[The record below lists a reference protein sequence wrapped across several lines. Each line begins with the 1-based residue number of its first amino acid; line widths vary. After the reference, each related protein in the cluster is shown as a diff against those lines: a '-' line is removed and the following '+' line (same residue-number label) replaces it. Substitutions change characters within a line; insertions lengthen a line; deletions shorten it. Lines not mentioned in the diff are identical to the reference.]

1 MGPLLYFDNGNEAV
15 GAFPLDTLSA
25 VVTGDQIITL
35 YFGQGSVLHNVV
47 LACADDASDAVGK
60 LLIQALAPMAGFH
73 QKMVT
78 VADDQASSYLVA
90 GITGVTSITP
100 DVAAA

>member
-1 MGPLLYFDNGNEAV
+1 MGPLVYFDNGNEAV
-15 GAFPLDTLSA
+15 GAFPLNTLSA
-25 VVTGDQIITL
+25 IVSGDQIVTL

-60 LLIQALAPMAGFH
+60 ALIEALAPMTAFH
-73 QKMVT
+73 QKMIT
-78 VADDQASSYLVA
+78 VADDQLSTYLVS
-90 GITGVTSITP
+90 GITGITSITA